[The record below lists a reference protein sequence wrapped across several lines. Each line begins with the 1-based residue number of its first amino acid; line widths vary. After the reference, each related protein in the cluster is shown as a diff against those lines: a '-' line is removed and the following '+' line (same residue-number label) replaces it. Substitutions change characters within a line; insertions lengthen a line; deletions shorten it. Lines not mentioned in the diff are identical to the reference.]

1 MTAAGSGR
9 RHDPTMVALQHV
21 LDRLDD
27 RFGDEEFTESQKIS
41 FVEALGR
48 SLLNDDSLVQ
58 QARVNSPQQFA
69 DSPDFDDAVQEVVA
83 DNQGAHNKM
92 ADFFFS
98 DHPRKYELVMS
109 IAEWFYTVANR
120 SE

>member
-1 MTAAGSGR
+1 M
-9 RHDPTMVALQHV
+9 
-21 LDRLDD
+21 
-27 RFGDEEFTESQKIS
+27 
-41 FVEALGR
+41 
-48 SLLNDDSLVQ
+48 
-58 QARVNSPQQFA
+58 NSPQQFA